1 MEREKNNISS
11 EIPNVVKTGEENYT
25 LENTGELESEKQISN
40 RSIDIIAMHEKKCMS
55 SEEDV
60 LNSEEFEKMYIT
72 AGNCSS
78 NYTSILF
85 LPNF

>member
-1 MEREKNNISS
+1 MAREKNNISP
-11 EIPNVVKTGEENYT
+11 EISDVVKTGEENYT

-72 AGNCSS
+72 AGNYSS

>member
-1 MEREKNNISS
+1 M
-11 EIPNVVKTGEENYT
+11 
-25 LENTGELESEKQISN
+25 
-40 RSIDIIAMHEKKCMS
+40 DEKKSMS

-72 AGNCSS
+72 AGNYSS

-85 LPNF
+85 LYISKLVLCEK